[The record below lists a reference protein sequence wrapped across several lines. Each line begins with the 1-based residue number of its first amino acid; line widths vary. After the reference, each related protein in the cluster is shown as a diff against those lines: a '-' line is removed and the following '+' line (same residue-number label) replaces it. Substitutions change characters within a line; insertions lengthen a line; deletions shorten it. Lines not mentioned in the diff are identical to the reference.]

1 MNENLKDYFNGDEM
15 AMNVW
20 KTKYAQPEETS
31 PDDMHLR
38 MAKEFARADFNY
50 AANKESVSD
59 LSEYGKE
66 LFDIYSNLSEE
77 GLTDRYFKFFEKFRQ
92 LIPQGSIMATLGTSA
107 IASLSNCFV
116 VGSPENSYGGIM
128 RIDEEQVQLMKRRGG
143 VGIDLSSLQPAETPV
158 NNSAKTSTGAVSF
171 AHRYSNTTR
180 EVAQN
185 GRRGAL
191 MLSMHIN
198 HPDILDFI
206 FLKRDLSSVTGANIS
221 VKISDEF
228 MDAVENE
235 EEFILRYPVDLDM
248 KKLSLHDEQL
258 IYDNNLNTLVELG
271 EGRFAKRV
279 SASYIWK
286 ELVASAHGV
295 AEPGIL
301 FWDTIVGYSPD
312 GVYPQFKQV
321 TTNPCFHP
329 DTQIDTE
336 FGRLKIK
343 DINKPMRVYSMDSD
357 GRLVMANASAS
368 FISKYNAETL
378 KINLKNGNSIQVT
391 PEHKMYVHDKGWVE
405 AKDIEIG
412 DRIGHLCRSRR
423 GAKYAGVHLTTSPNK
438 QIDQVM
444 EHKLVFGLHEADY
457 DVHHLNRDTYNN
469 SINNLELLTHSE
481 HSRIT
486 ALEDNPQTHQ
496 IKDERGQFIS
506 GENSRKGAKVIVD
519 LPNELKTNM
528 LSRFH
533 NCVESIVEGETTDVY
548 DIQVE
553 GTHCLIA
560 NNMVAHNCGEIPM
573 QAYDACRLFVSNLY
587 YYVDN
592 PFTNEA
598 KFNKDKYYKSIYEAT
613 RMMDNIIDL
622 EVEYIDRILN
632 KVYSDPE
639 TDYTKSREIG
649 LWLKIKETALKSRRT
664 GLGYT
669 ALGDMLAAVGLKYD
683 SEEGMKLFHQVM
695 RTKMKAELA
704 CTIDLAIQRGAFA
717 EWDVSKEFKID
728 TFTKEAVEGKN
739 DFYEMLLKIFPEE
752 VARMVKF
759 GRRNLS
765 WSTVAPTGSV
775 SILTQTTSG
784 IEPLF
789 SPFHMRRKKINPSDK
804 GVRVDFIDDMG
815 DHWQEFPIMH
825 PKFKDWVRIAMGIPI
840 ENLEKFNEKELSNL
854 FTQSP
859 WFKSTA
865 NDIDWTKR
873 VKLQS
878 IAQIFTT
885 HSISSTINLPKDV
898 TTQEVSTI
906 YMEAW
911 KQGLKG
917 ITVYRDGSRSGVL
930 VNPKS
935 EPKIKFTHSTAP
947 KRPKDMPCEIH
958 TTTTKG
964 RKYNAVVSMMEGKPY
979 EVFITKHFTNES
991 NLTLRKMSRGRYD
1004 LYKATKLLY
1013 EDISAEM
1020 TDEQE
1025 AITRLVSTA
1034 LRHGAEIK
1042 FIVEQLQKTPSDDM
1056 FTFTKSLAR
1065 VLKKYIPNG
1074 AKSTLTCE
1082 NPECKSTN
1090 VVFQEGCNICLDCGH
1105 SACS

>member
-20 KTKYAQPEETS
+20 KTKYAQTEETS

-50 AANKESVSD
+50 AVNKESVSD

-228 MDAVENE
+228 MEAVENE

-248 KKLSLHDEQL
+248 KELSLHDEQL

-286 ELVASAHGV
+286 ELVDSAHGV

-321 TTNPCFHP
+321 TTNP
-329 DTQIDTE
+329 
-336 FGRLKIK
+336 
-343 DINKPMRVYSMDSD
+343 
-357 GRLVMANASAS
+357 
-368 FISKYNAETL
+368 
-378 KINLKNGNSIQVT
+378 
-391 PEHKMYVHDKGWVE
+391 
-405 AKDIEIG
+405 
-412 DRIGHLCRSRR
+412 
-423 GAKYAGVHLTTSPNK
+423 
-438 QIDQVM
+438 
-444 EHKLVFGLHEADY
+444 
-457 DVHHLNRDTYNN
+457 
-469 SINNLELLTHSE
+469 
-481 HSRIT
+481 
-486 ALEDNPQTHQ
+486 
-496 IKDERGQFIS
+496 
-506 GENSRKGAKVIVD
+506 
-519 LPNELKTNM
+519 
-528 LSRFH
+528 
-533 NCVESIVEGETTDVY
+533 
-548 DIQVE
+548 
-553 GTHCLIA
+553 
-560 NNMVAHNCGEIPM
+560 CGEIPM

-622 EVEYIDRILN
+622 EVEYIDRILS

-789 SPFHMRRKKINPSDK
+789 SPFHMRRKKINPSEK

-840 ENLEKFNEKELSNL
+840 ENLVKFNEEELSNL

-859 WFKSTA
+859 WFESTA

-930 VNPKS
+930 VNPNS

-1090 VVFQEGCNICLDCGH
+1090 VIFQEGCNICLDCGH

>member
-20 KTKYAQPEETS
+20 KTKYAQPEEAS

-50 AANKESVSD
+50 AINKESVSD

-92 LIPQGSIMATLGTSA
+92 LIPQGSIMATLGTPA

-248 KKLSLHDEQL
+248 KELSLHDEQL

-321 TTNPCFHP
+321 TTNPC
-329 DTQIDTE
+329 
-336 FGRLKIK
+336 
-343 DINKPMRVYSMDSD
+343 
-357 GRLVMANASAS
+357 
-368 FISKYNAETL
+368 
-378 KINLKNGNSIQVT
+378 
-391 PEHKMYVHDKGWVE
+391 
-405 AKDIEIG
+405 
-412 DRIGHLCRSRR
+412 
-423 GAKYAGVHLTTSPNK
+423 
-438 QIDQVM
+438 
-444 EHKLVFGLHEADY
+444 
-457 DVHHLNRDTYNN
+457 
-469 SINNLELLTHSE
+469 
-481 HSRIT
+481 
-486 ALEDNPQTHQ
+486 
-496 IKDERGQFIS
+496 
-506 GENSRKGAKVIVD
+506 
-519 LPNELKTNM
+519 
-528 LSRFH
+528 
-533 NCVESIVEGETTDVY
+533 
-548 DIQVE
+548 
-553 GTHCLIA
+553 
-560 NNMVAHNCGEIPM
+560 GEIPM

-622 EVEYIDRILN
+622 EVEYIDRILS

-789 SPFHMRRKKINPSDK
+789 SPFHMRRKKINPSEK

-825 PKFKDWVRIAMGIPI
+825 PKFKDWVKIAMGIPI
-840 ENLEKFNEKELSNL
+840 ENLVKFNEEELSNL

-964 RKYNAVVSMMEGKPY
+964 RKYNAVVGMMEGKPY

-1034 LRHGAEIK
+1034 LRHGADIK
-1042 FIVEQLQKTPSDDM
+1042 FIVEQLQKTSSDDM

>member
-20 KTKYAQPEETS
+20 KTKYAQPEEAS

-50 AANKESVSD
+50 AVNKESVSD

-92 LIPQGSIMATLGTSA
+92 LIPQGSIMATLGTPA

-228 MDAVENE
+228 MEAVENE
-235 EEFILRYPVDLDM
+235 EEFILRYPVDLDI
-248 KKLSLHDEQL
+248 KELSLHDEQL

-271 EGRFAKRV
+271 EGRSAKRV

-286 ELVASAHGV
+286 ELVDSAHGV

-321 TTNPCFHP
+321 TTNP
-329 DTQIDTE
+329 
-336 FGRLKIK
+336 
-343 DINKPMRVYSMDSD
+343 
-357 GRLVMANASAS
+357 
-368 FISKYNAETL
+368 
-378 KINLKNGNSIQVT
+378 
-391 PEHKMYVHDKGWVE
+391 
-405 AKDIEIG
+405 
-412 DRIGHLCRSRR
+412 
-423 GAKYAGVHLTTSPNK
+423 
-438 QIDQVM
+438 
-444 EHKLVFGLHEADY
+444 
-457 DVHHLNRDTYNN
+457 
-469 SINNLELLTHSE
+469 
-481 HSRIT
+481 
-486 ALEDNPQTHQ
+486 
-496 IKDERGQFIS
+496 
-506 GENSRKGAKVIVD
+506 
-519 LPNELKTNM
+519 
-528 LSRFH
+528 
-533 NCVESIVEGETTDVY
+533 
-548 DIQVE
+548 
-553 GTHCLIA
+553 
-560 NNMVAHNCGEIPM
+560 CGEIPM

-622 EVEYIDRILN
+622 EVEYIDRILS

-683 SEEGMKLFHQVM
+683 SDEGMKLFHQVM

-717 EWDVSKEFKID
+717 EWDVTKEFKID

-840 ENLEKFNEKELSNL
+840 ENLVKFNEEELFNL

-859 WFKSTA
+859 WFESTA

-930 VNPKS
+930 VNPNS

-1090 VVFQEGCNICLDCGH
+1090 VIFQEGCNICLDCGH

>member
-50 AANKESVSD
+50 AINKESVSD

-191 MLSMHIN
+191 MLSMHVN

-248 KKLSLHDEQL
+248 KELSLHDEQL

-321 TTNPCFHP
+321 TTNPC
-329 DTQIDTE
+329 
-336 FGRLKIK
+336 
-343 DINKPMRVYSMDSD
+343 
-357 GRLVMANASAS
+357 
-368 FISKYNAETL
+368 
-378 KINLKNGNSIQVT
+378 
-391 PEHKMYVHDKGWVE
+391 
-405 AKDIEIG
+405 
-412 DRIGHLCRSRR
+412 
-423 GAKYAGVHLTTSPNK
+423 
-438 QIDQVM
+438 
-444 EHKLVFGLHEADY
+444 
-457 DVHHLNRDTYNN
+457 
-469 SINNLELLTHSE
+469 
-481 HSRIT
+481 
-486 ALEDNPQTHQ
+486 
-496 IKDERGQFIS
+496 
-506 GENSRKGAKVIVD
+506 
-519 LPNELKTNM
+519 
-528 LSRFH
+528 
-533 NCVESIVEGETTDVY
+533 
-548 DIQVE
+548 
-553 GTHCLIA
+553 
-560 NNMVAHNCGEIPM
+560 GEIPM

-622 EVEYIDRILN
+622 EVEYIDRILS

-789 SPFHMRRKKINPSDK
+789 SPFHMRRKKINPSEK

-840 ENLEKFNEKELSNL
+840 ENLEKFNEEELSNL

-1004 LYKATKLLY
+1004 LYKETKLLY
-1013 EDISAEM
+1013 EDIAAEM

>member
-50 AANKESVSD
+50 AVNKESVSD

-92 LIPQGSIMATLGTSA
+92 LIPQGSIMATLGTPA

-248 KKLSLHDEQL
+248 KELSLHDEQL

-321 TTNPCFHP
+321 TTNPC
-329 DTQIDTE
+329 
-336 FGRLKIK
+336 
-343 DINKPMRVYSMDSD
+343 
-357 GRLVMANASAS
+357 
-368 FISKYNAETL
+368 
-378 KINLKNGNSIQVT
+378 
-391 PEHKMYVHDKGWVE
+391 
-405 AKDIEIG
+405 
-412 DRIGHLCRSRR
+412 
-423 GAKYAGVHLTTSPNK
+423 
-438 QIDQVM
+438 
-444 EHKLVFGLHEADY
+444 
-457 DVHHLNRDTYNN
+457 
-469 SINNLELLTHSE
+469 
-481 HSRIT
+481 
-486 ALEDNPQTHQ
+486 
-496 IKDERGQFIS
+496 
-506 GENSRKGAKVIVD
+506 
-519 LPNELKTNM
+519 
-528 LSRFH
+528 
-533 NCVESIVEGETTDVY
+533 
-548 DIQVE
+548 
-553 GTHCLIA
+553 
-560 NNMVAHNCGEIPM
+560 GEIPM

-622 EVEYIDRILN
+622 EVEYIDRILS

-789 SPFHMRRKKINPSDK
+789 SPFHMRRKKINPSEK

-840 ENLEKFNEKELSNL
+840 ENLVKFNEEELSNL

-964 RKYNAVVSMMEGKPY
+964 RKYNAVVGMMEGKPY

-1034 LRHGAEIK
+1034 LRHGADIK
-1042 FIVEQLQKTPSDDM
+1042 FIVEQLQKTSSDDM

>member
-20 KTKYAQPEETS
+20 KTKYAQPEEAS

-50 AANKESVSD
+50 AVNKESVSD

-92 LIPQGSIMATLGTSA
+92 LIPQGSIMATLGTPA

-235 EEFILRYPVDLDM
+235 EEFILRYPVDLDI
-248 KKLSLHDEQL
+248 KELSLHDEQL

-271 EGRFAKRV
+271 EGRSAKRV

-286 ELVASAHGV
+286 ELVDSAHGV

-321 TTNPCFHP
+321 TTNP
-329 DTQIDTE
+329 
-336 FGRLKIK
+336 
-343 DINKPMRVYSMDSD
+343 
-357 GRLVMANASAS
+357 
-368 FISKYNAETL
+368 
-378 KINLKNGNSIQVT
+378 
-391 PEHKMYVHDKGWVE
+391 
-405 AKDIEIG
+405 
-412 DRIGHLCRSRR
+412 
-423 GAKYAGVHLTTSPNK
+423 
-438 QIDQVM
+438 
-444 EHKLVFGLHEADY
+444 
-457 DVHHLNRDTYNN
+457 
-469 SINNLELLTHSE
+469 
-481 HSRIT
+481 
-486 ALEDNPQTHQ
+486 
-496 IKDERGQFIS
+496 
-506 GENSRKGAKVIVD
+506 
-519 LPNELKTNM
+519 
-528 LSRFH
+528 
-533 NCVESIVEGETTDVY
+533 
-548 DIQVE
+548 
-553 GTHCLIA
+553 
-560 NNMVAHNCGEIPM
+560 CGEIPM

-622 EVEYIDRILN
+622 EVEYIDRILS

-683 SEEGMKLFHQVM
+683 SDEGMKLFHQVM

-717 EWDVSKEFKID
+717 EWDVTKEFKID

-840 ENLEKFNEKELSNL
+840 ENLVKFNEEELFNL

-859 WFKSTA
+859 WFESTA

-930 VNPKS
+930 VNPNS

-1090 VVFQEGCNICLDCGH
+1090 VIFQEGCNICLDCGH

>member
-50 AANKESVSD
+50 AINKESVSD

-92 LIPQGSIMATLGTSA
+92 LIPQGSIMATLGTPA

-248 KKLSLHDEQL
+248 KELSLHDEQL

-321 TTNPCFHP
+321 TTNPC
-329 DTQIDTE
+329 
-336 FGRLKIK
+336 
-343 DINKPMRVYSMDSD
+343 
-357 GRLVMANASAS
+357 
-368 FISKYNAETL
+368 
-378 KINLKNGNSIQVT
+378 
-391 PEHKMYVHDKGWVE
+391 
-405 AKDIEIG
+405 
-412 DRIGHLCRSRR
+412 
-423 GAKYAGVHLTTSPNK
+423 
-438 QIDQVM
+438 
-444 EHKLVFGLHEADY
+444 
-457 DVHHLNRDTYNN
+457 
-469 SINNLELLTHSE
+469 
-481 HSRIT
+481 
-486 ALEDNPQTHQ
+486 
-496 IKDERGQFIS
+496 
-506 GENSRKGAKVIVD
+506 
-519 LPNELKTNM
+519 
-528 LSRFH
+528 
-533 NCVESIVEGETTDVY
+533 
-548 DIQVE
+548 
-553 GTHCLIA
+553 
-560 NNMVAHNCGEIPM
+560 GEIPM

-622 EVEYIDRILN
+622 EVEYIDRILS

-789 SPFHMRRKKINPSDK
+789 SPFHMRRKKINPSEK

-840 ENLEKFNEKELSNL
+840 ENLVKFNEEELSNL

-964 RKYNAVVSMMEGKPY
+964 RKYNAVVGMMEGKPY

-1042 FIVEQLQKTPSDDM
+1042 FIVEQLQKTSSDDM

>member
-50 AANKESVSD
+50 AINKESVSD

-92 LIPQGSIMATLGTSA
+92 LIPQGSIMATLGTPA

-235 EEFILRYPVDLDM
+235 EEFILRYPIDLDI
-248 KKLSLHDEQL
+248 KELSLHDEQL

-286 ELVASAHGV
+286 ELVDSAHGV

-321 TTNPCFHP
+321 TTNP
-329 DTQIDTE
+329 
-336 FGRLKIK
+336 
-343 DINKPMRVYSMDSD
+343 
-357 GRLVMANASAS
+357 
-368 FISKYNAETL
+368 
-378 KINLKNGNSIQVT
+378 
-391 PEHKMYVHDKGWVE
+391 
-405 AKDIEIG
+405 
-412 DRIGHLCRSRR
+412 
-423 GAKYAGVHLTTSPNK
+423 
-438 QIDQVM
+438 
-444 EHKLVFGLHEADY
+444 
-457 DVHHLNRDTYNN
+457 
-469 SINNLELLTHSE
+469 
-481 HSRIT
+481 
-486 ALEDNPQTHQ
+486 
-496 IKDERGQFIS
+496 
-506 GENSRKGAKVIVD
+506 
-519 LPNELKTNM
+519 
-528 LSRFH
+528 
-533 NCVESIVEGETTDVY
+533 
-548 DIQVE
+548 
-553 GTHCLIA
+553 
-560 NNMVAHNCGEIPM
+560 CGEIPM

-622 EVEYIDRILN
+622 EVEYIDRILS

-683 SEEGMKLFHQVM
+683 SEEGMKLFYQVM

-704 CTIDLAIQRGAFA
+704 CTIDLAIQRGAFV
-717 EWDVSKEFKID
+717 EWDVTKEFKID

-804 GVRVDFIDDMG
+804 GARVDFVDDMG
-815 DHWQEFPIMH
+815 DHWQEFPIIH
-825 PKFKDWVRIAMGIPI
+825 PKFKDWMNQTWDYNEVMGDQTN
-840 ENLEKFNEKELSNL
+840 EANLKSAFEA
-854 FTQSP
+854 SP
-859 WFKSTA
+859 WFESTA

-930 VNPKS
+930 VNPNS

-1090 VVFQEGCNICLDCGH
+1090 VIFQEGCNICLDCGH